1 MIGRLLACRA
11 CVPILL
17 FIAAP
22 LAAAEPAAPDFNRE
36 VRPILSAHCFKC
48 HGPDDK
54 VREAGLRLDRREAA
68 TAKLE
73 SEAIAIVPGQP
84 EKSELVRRVFST
96 DEAEL
101 MPPPAANKALS
112 AQQKD
117 TLRRWIAAG
126 ADFASHWAFVRPN
139 QAPLPKIKQADW
151 PKNPIDHFVLAR
163 LEAAGLAPS
172 PPADKYTLVR
182 RLYLDLIGLPPT
194 PEEADEFFK
203 ACSPSP
209 SLPLSHSAG
218 GEGESG
224 REGER
229 VRKAYG
235 AVVDKLLDSPHYGE
249 RWARRWLDLARY
261 ADTNGYEKDRVRT
274 MWPYR
279 DWVIQSINRDL
290 SFDQFTI
297 EQIAGDMLPGATL
310 DQRIATGFHRNT
322 MINEEGGIDPLEF
335 RYYASVD
342 RINTTATVW
351 LGLTLGCAQ
360 CHTHKFDPIPHH
372 DYYRLMAFLNNADE
386 PTIDV
391 PQADIAAKR
400 AEIERKI
407 AKFGTDLPSR
417 FPLESEE
424 RSLSVSL
431 TKFESSGG
439 ATAEKLDDGSIRFSG
454 TSPDSDSYTFSFET
468 DAAGISALKLDALAD
483 PQLPSKGPGRTPH
496 GNFVVTEV
504 SVSAA
509 PKDSPDQAK
518 PVKLARAEA
527 DFAQDG
533 LPPEHVLDGKQ
544 KTGWAIHGPGE
555 WNVNRTLTLH
565 FDQPLAIK
573 GPAIWTVKVDQQ
585 YGGQHTL
592 GRLRLSLSQQV
603 TKPDDRPEDIRRRE
617 HLDRKFAAWID
628 SKSKQAAK
636 WTLLQPVTAK
646 SDVPTLTIEGGDT
659 VFVSGDMTK
668 RDIYD
673 VTYDVAGLKGVTAVR
688 LECLPDHRL
697 PKDGPGRIYYEGPF
711 GDFFLSKL
719 TATPTRRASEGETT
733 PTRRASEGQE
743 TPTRSVSEES
753 PLKLKSAGQSFA
765 NSNNTAA
772 MAIDDD
778 PQTGWSINGGQSRP
792 QWATFVFDGPLSSA
806 DQLRLELLFER
817 YYAAGLGKFRV
828 YATTD
833 PHVVATSDLPTDVEN
848 LLALPAEGRSVE
860 QRERLLKQFLAT
872 AAELAAARGE
882 IEKLKKSLP
891 EHPTTLVMQARPAAD
906 PRATHL
912 HHRGEFLQPKDAV
925 QAEVLSLFP
934 PLPPGARHDRLA
946 FARWLVDPANPLVG
960 RVTMNRQWAAFF
972 GRGIVRTIEDFGY
985 QGELP
990 THPDLLDWLAVEL
1003 VNQGWSMKRMHKLI
1017 VMSATYQQSSAV
1029 KPEHLE
1035 KDPQNLLLAR
1045 FPRQRLDAEMVR
1057 DAALVASGLFS
1068 PKLGG
1073 PSVFPPQP
1081 ASVTAE
1087 GAYGALGWKVSEGP
1101 DRYRRGLY
1109 TFTKRTAPY
1118 AMFQTFDG
1126 PSGEICIARREVS
1139 NTPLQALTVLND
1151 AVFLE
1156 TAQSLG
1162 TKALTANKALTSGQG
1177 DGPEDATPSQLIDDR
1192 ITYLFRRCLTR
1203 PPSSDERAALTSY
1216 YRAQL
1221 ARLKSKELDPEK
1233 VAGPG
1238 DGDVIER
1245 AAWTLVARAILN
1257 LDATI
1262 TKE

>member
-1 MIGRLLACRA
+1 MFGRLLARCF
-11 CVPILL
+11 CGLILL
-17 FIAAP
+17 FLAAP
-22 LAAAEPAAPDFNRE
+22 MAAAEPAAPDFNRE

-48 HGPDDK
+48 HGPDEK

-84 EKSELVRRVFST
+84 EKSELIRRVFSA
-96 DEAEL
+96 DEGEL

-112 AQQKD
+112 PEQRE

-126 ADFASHWAFVRPN
+126 AEYAPHWAFVPPK
-139 QAPLPKIKQADW
+139 QLPLPPIKQADW
-151 PKNPIDHFVLAR
+151 PTNPIDHFVLAR

-172 PPADKYTLVR
+172 PPADTYTLVR

-194 PEEADEFFK
+194 PEEADEFVQGTSSYE
-203 ACSPSP
+203 A
-209 SLPLSHSAG
+209 L
-218 GEGESG
+218 
-224 REGER
+224 
-229 VRKAYG
+229 
-235 AVVDKLLDSPHYGE
+235 VDKLLDSPHYGE

-279 DWVIQSINRDL
+279 DWVIQAINRDL
-290 SFDQFTI
+290 PFDQFTI

-391 PQADIAAKR
+391 PQADVAAKR
-400 AEIERKI
+400 AEIERQV
-407 AKFGTDLPSR
+407 AKLEAELPSR

-424 RSLSVSL
+424 RPLGVNLS
-431 TKFESSGG
+431 KFESSGG

-454 TSPDSDSYTFSFET
+454 ASPDSDSYTFSFET
-468 DAAGISALKLDALAD
+468 DAAGISALKLEALAD

-504 SVSAA
+504 SVSVA

-544 KTGWAIHGPGE
+544 KTGWAIHGPGD

-603 TKPDDRPEDIRRRE
+603 TKPDDRPEDVQRRE
-617 HLDRKFAAWID
+617 HLDRKFAAWVE

-636 WTLLQPVTAK
+636 WTLLKPIVAK
-646 SDVPTLTIEGGDT
+646 SDIPTLTIEEGDT
-659 VFVSGDMTK
+659 VFVSGDMSK

-673 VTYDVAGLKGVTAVR
+673 VTYNLAGLAGITAIR

-711 GDFFLSKL
+711 GDFFLSKV
-719 TATPTRRASEGETT
+719 TPSAVALASGVRQHSDGAGSKGDETH
-733 PTRRASEGQE
+733 REANAS
-743 TPTRSVSEES
+743 RS
-753 PLKLKSAGQSFA
+753 PALKLKSAGQSFA

-778 PQTGWSINGGQSRP
+778 PQTGWSIHGGQGRP

-806 DQLRLELLFER
+806 DHLRLELLFER

-848 LLALPAEGRSVE
+848 LLAQPAEGRSVE
-860 QRERLLKQFLAT
+860 QRERLLHQFLAT
-872 AAELAAARGE
+872 APELASARGE

-891 EHPTTLVMQARPAAD
+891 EHPTTLVMQERPAAD

-912 HHRGEFLQPKDAV
+912 HHRGEFLQPKDSV
-925 QAEVLSLFP
+925 QAEVLSLFL
-934 PLPPGARHDRLA
+934 PLPEGARHDRLA

-972 GRGIVRTIEDFGY
+972 GRGIVRTTEDFGY
-985 QGELP
+985 QGEPP
-990 THPDLLDWLAVEL
+990 THAELLDWLAVEL
-1003 VNQGWSMKRMHKLI
+1003 VNQNWSMKRMHKLI

-1035 KDPQNLLLAR
+1035 KDPQNRLLAR

-1057 DAALVASGLFS
+1057 DAALVVSGLFS

-1087 GAYGALGWKVSEGP
+1087 GAYGALGWKVSEGS

-1126 PSGEICIARREVS
+1126 PSGEICVARREVS

-1156 TAQSLG
+1156 AAQALG
-1162 TKALTANKALTSGQG
+1162 AIANKALTSGEGESPNQ
-1177 DGPEDATPSQLIDDR
+1177 DR
-1192 ITYLFRRCLTR
+1192 LSYLFRRCLTR
-1203 PPSSDERAALTSY
+1203 PPTATERDALSAY
-1216 YRAQL
+1216 YAAQL
-1221 ARLKSKELDPEK
+1221 ARLKSKELDAEK

-1238 DGDVIER
+1238 DGDVNQR

-1257 LDATI
+1257 LDETI
-1262 TKE
+1262 VKE

>member
-1 MIGRLLACRA
+1 MPGRLLALIA
-11 CVPILL
+11 VWLFAVLL
-17 FIAAP
+17 VAAR
-22 LAAAEPAAPDFNRE
+22 LSAAEPPAPDFNRE

-54 VREAGLRLDRREAA
+54 VREAGLRLDRRDAA

-84 EKSELVRRVFST
+84 DKSELVRRIFSA
-96 DEAEL
+96 DEGEL
-101 MPPPAANKALS
+101 MPPPEANKALS
-112 AQQKD
+112 PAQKD
-117 TLRRWIAAG
+117 VLRRWIAAG
-126 ADFASHWAFVRPN
+126 AEYASHWAFLSPK
-139 QAPLPKIKQADW
+139 QAPLPKVKLADW
-151 PKNPIDHFVLAR
+151 PQNPIDHFVLAR
-163 LEAAGLAPS
+163 LEAAGIEPS

-182 RLYLDLIGLPPT
+182 RVYLDLIGLPPT
-194 PEEADEFFK
+194 PEEADAFLA
-203 ACSPSP
+203 ACSPSLRP
-209 SLPLSHSAG
+209 SVSRSGAD
-218 GEGESG
+218 GETERQRD
-224 REGER
+224 RE
-229 VRKAYG
+229 RKAYE
-235 AVVDKLLDSPHYGE
+235 ALVDKLLDSPHYGE
-249 RWARRWLDLARY
+249 RWARRWLDLARF

-279 DWVIQSINRDL
+279 DWVINALNRDL
-290 SFDQFTI
+290 RFDQFTI

-360 CHTHKFDPIPHH
+360 CHTHKFDPIPHQ

-391 PQADIAAKR
+391 PQADVAAKR
-400 AEIERKI
+400 AAIEQKI
-407 AKFGTDLPSR
+407 AAIEADLANR

-424 RSLSVSL
+424 RWLAANPM
-431 TKFESSGG
+431 KFESSGG
-439 ATAEKLDDGSIRFSG
+439 ATAEKLDDSSVRFGG
-454 TSPDSDSYTFSFET
+454 TSPESDSYTFSFEA
-468 DAAGISALKLDALAD
+468 DAAGVTSLRLEALTD
-483 PQLPSKGPGRTPH
+483 PMLPSKGPGRTAH

-504 SVSAA
+504 TISVAA
-509 PKDSPDQAK
+509 KDKPDDKQTI
-518 PVKLARAEA
+518 KLARAAA

-533 LPPEHVLDGKQ
+533 FPPENVFDGKQ
-544 KTGWAIHGPGE
+544 NTGWAIHGPGE
-555 WNVNRTLTLH
+555 WNIDRTLTMY
-565 FDQPLAIK
+565 FDEPPAVA
-573 GPAIWTVKVDQQ
+573 GPAVWTVKIDQQ

-592 GRLRLSLSQQV
+592 GRLRLSLGQQV
-603 TKPDDRPEDIRRRE
+603 TKPDDRPEAVRRRE
-617 HLDRKFAAWID
+617 HLDRQFAAWMEA
-628 SKSKQAAK
+628 KSKQAAN
-636 WTLLQPVTAK
+636 WTLLKPVAAT
-646 SDVPTLTIEGGDT
+646 SDVPTLTIEGTDT

-673 VTYDVAGLKGVTAVR
+673 VTYNVGELSGITAIR

-711 GDFFLSKL
+711 GDYFLSKL
-719 TATPTRRASEGETT
+719 TLSAVRNALRGVPGAADDA
-733 PTRRASEGQE
+733 PA
-743 TPTRSVSEES
+743 
-753 PLKLKSAGQSFA
+753 LKLASAGQSFA
-765 NSNNTAA
+765 NGNNTAA

-778 PQTGWSINGGQSRP
+778 PQTGWSINGGQGKA
-792 QWATFVFDGPLSSA
+792 QWATFVLDKPLTGT
-806 DQLRLELLFER
+806 DQVRLQLLFER

-833 PHVVATSDLPTDVEN
+833 PHVTAASDLPTDIEN
-848 LLALPAEGRSVE
+848 ILAQPASERSADAG
-860 QRERLLKQFLAT
+860 QRLLLQFLAT
-872 AAELAAARGE
+872 APELATARGE
-882 IEKLKKSLP
+882 IENLRKSLP
-891 EHPTTLVMQARPAAD
+891 EQPTTLVMQERPAAD
-906 PRATHL
+906 PRKTHL

-934 PLPPGARHDRLA
+934 PLPSGAQHDRLA

-972 GRGIVRTIEDFGY
+972 GRGIVRTTEDFGY
-985 QGELP
+985 QGEPP
-990 THPDLLDWLAVEL
+990 THPELLDWLAVEL
-1003 VNQGWSMKRMHKLI
+1003 VKQGWSMKRMHKLI

-1029 KPEHLE
+1029 KPQHLE
-1035 KDPQNLLLAR
+1035 KDPQNRLLAR
-1045 FPRQRLDAEMVR
+1045 FPRQRLEAETVR
-1057 DAALVASGLFS
+1057 DAALVMSGLIS
-1068 PKLGG
+1068 SKLGG

-1126 PSGEICIARREVS
+1126 PSGETCIARREVS

-1156 TAQSLG
+1156 AAQALG
-1162 TKALTANKALTSGQG
+1162 TKALTIGQG
-1177 DGPEDATPSQLIDDR
+1177 EAADNDR
-1192 ITYLFRRCLTR
+1192 LTYVFRRCLSR
-1203 PPSSDERAALTSY
+1203 PPSDDERVALTAY
-1216 YRAQL
+1216 YQAQS
-1221 ARLKSKELDPEK
+1221 ARLRSKELDAAK
-1233 VAGPG
+1233 IAGPG
-1238 DGDVIER
+1238 EGDANQR
-1245 AAWTLVARAILN
+1245 AAWTLAARAILN
-1257 LDATI
+1257 LDEAI